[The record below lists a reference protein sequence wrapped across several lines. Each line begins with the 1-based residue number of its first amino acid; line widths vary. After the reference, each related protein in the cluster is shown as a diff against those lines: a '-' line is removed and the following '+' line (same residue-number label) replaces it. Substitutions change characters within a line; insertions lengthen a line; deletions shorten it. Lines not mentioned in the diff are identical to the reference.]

1 MERDAVR
8 RALGIVGWI
17 TGGAALAGAIA
28 PFLLPAP
35 WVHAIARA
43 LSTPHPPGG
52 CPLCGMTT
60 AFVALAHGDLAA
72 AMRANPAAP
81 PLHAAMLFVPSAAL
95 LGRVLGAARAHGPGA
110 QRPTGRPSCR

>member
-1 MERDAVR
+1 MDRDALR
-8 RALGIVGWI
+8 RALGMVAWI
-17 TGGAALAGAIA
+17 MGGAALAGALA

-35 WVHAIARA
+35 WVHAIAGA
-43 LSTPHPPGG
+43 LAEPHAPGG

-95 LGRVLGAARAHGPGA
+95 LGRTLGAARDHGPA
-110 QRPTGRPSCR
+110 APRPAGRPPCR